1 MKIRLFQ
8 SRRDRKSLKR
18 RSATFGPVV
27 AGFLVVMLVGEV
39 AIGDKGISA
48 IAAAVRDP
56 ASLFSE
62 RSPGVRAPGAKFQ
75 TKPGHVP
82 SAYSAFADPAK
93 APVPPSA
100 GTGDPEPS
108 AFAAMTPETPAETIP
123 VPVPLSEAV
132 PPAPLTGIPA
142 TGFAPVA
149 NPFIPV
155 PGIPGGGGG
164 GTDPDPT
171 TPTTPTDPTN
181 PPVTPPTGAV
191 PEPATWAMLVLGF
204 FSVGSIM
211 RRQRRLQS
219 AALASGAGA
228 R

>member
-82 SAYSAFADPAK
+82 SAYSAFADPARP
-93 APVPPSA
+93 AVPPAA
-100 GTGDPEPS
+100 GTSEPEPS

-123 VPVPLSEAV
+123 VPGPFSEAV
-132 PPAPLTGIPA
+132 PPAGIP
-142 TGFAPVA
+142 GPFFAPPS
-149 NPFIPV
+149 NPFIPPV
-155 PGIPGGGGG
+155 GIPGGGGG
-164 GTDPDPT
+164 GGGNAPDPT

-219 AALASGAGA
+219 AALASGAIA

>member
-1 MKIRLFQ
+1 MKIRLLQ
-8 SRRDRKSLKR
+8 SRRDRKSSKR

-82 SAYSAFADPAK
+82 SAYSAFADPART
-93 APVPPSA
+93 PVPPAA
-100 GTGDPEPS
+100 GTSEPEPS
-108 AFAAMTPETPAETIP
+108 AFAAMTPETPADTIP
-123 VPVPLSEAV
+123 VPGPFSEAV
-132 PPAPLTGIPA
+132 PPAGIP
-142 TGFAPVA
+142 GPFFNPPA
-149 NPFIPV
+149 NPFIPPV
-155 PGIPGGGGG
+155 GIPGGGGG
-164 GTDPDPT
+164 GNDPDPDPT
-171 TPTTPTDPTN
+171 PPTTT

-211 RRQRRLQS
+211 RRQRRIQS
-219 AALASGAGA
+219 AALASGAIA